1 MNVASRPTLPP
12 PPTRVEWELQRERV
26 RERLW
31 QMLGDVPRLFTPQP
45 ALLERTTRDGCIVE
59 RFVFDNG
66 ADAQVYGYL
75 LLPPDQTAPAPA
87 VVYLHGHGFQ
97 YELGKE
103 ALFQERIPGT
113 LPGPALVAA
122 GYVVLAIDAYCFG
135 ERQHDGPAGDAES
148 GAAVEQALFKH
159 FLWQGVS
166 LWGMMVR
173 DDLLALNYLLTRP
186 EVDPNRV
193 GVTGMSLGG
202 SRTTW
207 LGALDERPCALV
219 PVAQMTRYRD
229 FAATGR
235 YNLHSIYYYL
245 PGVLKSDLD
254 MEHLVAL
261 AAPRVQSILIGDK
274 DPLSPLAGIHTILD
288 YARHVY
294 QLYDADD
301 HLQAS
306 IEPGVAHEYTPTMY
320 STMLATMRRALGND

>member
-1 MNVASRPTLPP
+1 MLGELPP
-12 PPTRVEWELQRERV
+12 
-26 RERLW
+26 
-31 QMLGDVPRLFTPQP
+31 LFTPQ
-45 ALLERTTRDGCIVE
+45 ARLLERTPREGCLVE

-66 ADAQVYGYL
+66 ADARVYGYL
-75 LLPPDQTAPAPA
+75 LLPPDHTAPAPA
-87 VVYLHGHGFQ
+87 VVFLHGHGFQ

-103 ALFQERIPGT
+103 ALFQERIPGA
-113 LPGPALVAA
+113 LPGPALAAA

-135 ERQHDGPAGDAES
+135 ERQQDGPGGNTET

-159 FLWQGVS
+159 FLWQGAT

-173 DDLLALNYLLTRP
+173 DDILALNYLLTRP
-186 EVDPNRV
+186 EVDPDRI

-207 LGALDERPCALV
+207 LGALDERPRVLV

-229 FAATGR
+229 FAASGQ
-235 YNLHSIYYYL
+235 YNLHSVYYYV

-261 AAPRVQSILIGDK
+261 AAPRFQSILIGDN

-288 YARHVY
+288 YVRHVY
-294 QLYDADD
+294 RLYDAGD

-306 IEPGVAHEYTPTMY
+306 IEPGVGHQYTPTMY
-320 STMLATMRRALGND
+320 SNMLATMNRALLKG

>member
-1 MNVASRPTLPP
+1 MQPTLPP
-12 PPTRVEWELQRERV
+12 PPTRTDWVIQRETV
-26 RERLW
+26 RQRW
-31 QMLGDVPRLFTPQP
+31 WDMLGELPPLFTPQP
-45 ALLERTTRDGCIVE
+45 VLLERTTRNGCVVE
-59 RFVFDNG
+59 RFAFDNG
-66 ADAQVYGYL
+66 TGAQVYGYL

-87 VVYLHGHGFQ
+87 VVFLHGHGFM

-103 ALFQERIPGT
+103 ALFREPIPGV
-113 LPGPALVAA
+113 LPGPSLVAA
-122 GYVVLAIDAYCFG
+122 GYAVLAIDAYGFG
-135 ERQHDGPAGDAES
+135 ERQQDGPAGDTES

-159 FLWQGVS
+159 FLWQGAS

-173 DDLLALNYLLTRP
+173 DDILALNYLLTRP
-186 EVDPNRV
+186 EVDPGRI

-207 LGALDERPCALV
+207 LGALDERPLVLV
-219 PVAQMTRYRD
+219 PVGQMTRYRD

-261 AAPRVQSILIGDK
+261 AAPRFQAILIGDE
-274 DPLSPLAGIHTILD
+274 DPLSPLAGIRTVLD

-294 QLYDADD
+294 GLYEAGD
-301 HLQAS
+301 HLEAQ
-306 IEPGVAHEYTPTMY
+306 IESGVGHQYTPTMF
-320 STMLATMRRALGND
+320 SKMLDVMQRAFGNG